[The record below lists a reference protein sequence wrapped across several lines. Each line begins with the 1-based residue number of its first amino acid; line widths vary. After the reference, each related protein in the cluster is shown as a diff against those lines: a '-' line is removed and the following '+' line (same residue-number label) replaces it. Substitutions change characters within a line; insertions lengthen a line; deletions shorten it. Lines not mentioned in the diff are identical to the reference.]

1 MHADDGETMTTT
13 DVAELL
19 GISPGAVRWLVHM
32 GRIEPLQRGAHPL
45 VFRTDDVLRYDKH
58 RRERG
63 RRDNA

>member
-13 DVAELL
+13 EVAELL
-19 GISPGAVRWLVHM
+19 SISPGAVRWLVHM

-45 VFRTDDVLRYDKH
+45 VFRTYDVLQFDRQ
-58 RRERG
+58 RRLRA